1 MAKAVT
7 LKNSNNEEVYP
18 VTDASLVN
26 GTIATGQI
34 ADGSVTPSKID
45 YSSMGPTWSGFYF
58 SSTTAMTSQ
67 TVNVVTKKGTALT
80 IKISNSGTNVQII
93 SGAENITL
101 IRQYWAGAMSY
112 KNTGQYGVAGL
123 ASGSTV
129 YTRFFG
135 SLAASNLGPREV
147 SSTASTGTSGL
158 CYADMGTTSTGA
170 RSTDTAEL
178 VIMRDALDRQTWT
191 IFGKIGSGGSLI
203 SASFEVKLTS
213 AAGYAPTI
221 YQRSESGVNNIYNYI
236 EVLEP

>member
-26 GTIATGQI
+26 GAITTGQI
-34 ADGSVTPSKID
+34 SDGSITDVKID

-58 SSTTAMTSQ
+58 SSVQAMSDQ
-67 TVNVVTKKGTALT
+67 DVNVVTKKGTSLT
-80 IKISNSGTNVQII
+80 IRISDGGTRVQII
-93 SGAENITL
+93 SGAENLTL
-101 IRQYWAGAMSY
+101 IRQYWSSAMAY
-112 KNTGQYGVAGL
+112 VNTGQYGVCGL

-129 YTRFFG
+129 YTRFFA
-135 SLAASNLGPREV
+135 SLAGSNLGPREV

-158 CYADMGTTSTGA
+158 CYADMGTVSTTA
-170 RSTDTAEL
+170 HNTDTTEL
-178 VIMRDALDRQTWT
+178 VVMRDALDKQTWT
-191 IFGKIGSGGSLI
+191 IFGKIGSGGALI
-203 SASFEVKLTS
+203 SASFEVKATS

-221 YQRSESGVNNIYNYI
+221 YQRGVSGVNNIYNYI